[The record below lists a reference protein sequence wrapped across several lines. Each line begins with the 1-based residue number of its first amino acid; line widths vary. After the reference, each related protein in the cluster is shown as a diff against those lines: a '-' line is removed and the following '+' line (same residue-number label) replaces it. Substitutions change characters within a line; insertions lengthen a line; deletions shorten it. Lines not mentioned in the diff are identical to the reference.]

1 MVRIDQAN
9 CVTPMPEHF
18 SRADYKRSSRYGA
31 EQLRDHDSGIARTA
45 PVSRGADRA
54 LVDRVGQS

>member
-31 EQLRDHDSGIARTA
+31 ESCAIMTPA
-45 PVSRGADRA
+45 SRGLHRYRA
-54 LVDRVGQS
+54 ALIAL